1 LIRIGLTGGMGTGKA
16 TVAKMFARRGALV
29 VDADELAREAVR
41 PGRRAWKRIV
51 EVFGRSVLRDDRS
64 IDRRAL
70 AGIVFGD
77 PRKVARLNA
86 IVHPPVIR
94 EMRLQLARAAREGK
108 YAVAVA
114 NVPLLFEAGMGG
126 EFDRTVVVMCPR
138 EEQVARCGERDGLSR
153 REIERRVRMQMP
165 IAEKIRR
172 SDYVINNGG
181 TLKNTERQVRD
192 MWRILTGGSA

>member
-1 LIRIGLTGGMGTGKA
+1 MGTGKA
-16 TVAKMFARRGALV
+16 TVAKMCARRGALV

-51 EVFGRSVLRDDRS
+51 EVFGRSMLKADRS

-70 AGIVFGD
+70 AAVVFSD
-77 PRKVARLNA
+77 QRKLKRLNA

-94 EMRLQLARAAREGK
+94 EMRVRLARAAREGK

-114 NVPLLFEAGMGG
+114 NVPLLFEAGLEG
-126 EFDRTVVVMCPR
+126 EFDRTIVVTCPR
-138 EEQVARCGERDGLSR
+138 EEQVARCAERDGLSR
-153 REIERRVRMQMP
+153 REIERRLRLQMP

-172 SDYVINNGG
+172 SDYVIDNGG
-181 TLKNTERQVRD
+181 TLNNTERQVGD
-192 MWRILTGGSA
+192 VWKILTGGRA

>member
-16 TVAKMFARRGALV
+16 TVAKMCARRGALV

-51 EVFGRSVLRDDRS
+51 EVFGRSMLKADRS

-70 AGIVFGD
+70 AAVVFSD
-77 PRKVARLNA
+77 QRKLKRLNA

-94 EMRLQLARAAREGK
+94 EMRVRLARAAREGK

-114 NVPLLFEAGMGG
+114 NVPLLFEAGLEG
-126 EFDRTVVVMCPR
+126 EFDRTIVVTCPR
-138 EEQVARCGERDGLSR
+138 EEQVARCAERDGLSR
-153 REIERRVRMQMP
+153 REIERRLRLQMP

-172 SDYVINNGG
+172 SDYVIDNGG
-181 TLKNTERQVRD
+181 TLNNTERQVGD
-192 MWRILTGGSA
+192 VWKILTGGRA